1 VDDAAEVE
9 VDDTGVLPLKTPLFA
24 RACAMIVE
32 TWIGSNE
39 GLAT

>member
-9 VDDTGVLPLKTPLFA
+9 VDDARVLPLKTPSFV
-24 RACAMIVE
+24 RACAMTVE
-32 TWIGSNE
+32 MWIGSNE